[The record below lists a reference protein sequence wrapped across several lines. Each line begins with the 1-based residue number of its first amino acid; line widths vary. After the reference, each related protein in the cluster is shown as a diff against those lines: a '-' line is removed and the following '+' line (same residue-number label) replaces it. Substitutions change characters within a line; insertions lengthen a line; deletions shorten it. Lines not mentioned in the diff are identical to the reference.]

1 MVYPFIYQSNF
12 GGELKVIDLPLPK
25 KRLGEKAQ
33 IRILNKR
40 K

>member
-1 MVYPFIYQSNF
+1 MVYPFIYQSNV

-25 KRLGEKAQ
+25 KRLGENAQ
-33 IRILNKR
+33 IRMLNAR